1 MTCEDYCL
9 GYEFSSDNIPKFCR
23 STLIYYVDS
32 SSNRAREYGTLQFP
46 FKDLLYPIR
55 EIYNFNEQIIKSE
68 EITIFVRFNH
78 LIYIR

>member
-55 EIYNFNEQIIKSE
+55 EI
-68 EITIFVRFNH
+68 
-78 LIYIR
+78 